1 MPLQLGNTWV
11 YYSESHTYPSYIGTS
26 KIKYKV
32 IGLADTLGKRYFR
45 LQITE
50 VNISGIGGCP
60 FLPLLLRIDSVSMN
74 FCSPGNNCYSNEN
87 IIDSLPSRMND
98 TAVTCI
104 YTYRICTDTSSMN
117 IMNISFPT
125 KKFTNERWNS
135 SLHYS
140 KGIGPVYYGW
150 GEAMNWCFA
159 NIRGCIINGVLYG
172 DTSML
177 VGINQISSEVPEKY
191 SLLQNYP
198 NPFNPST
205 NIRFSIPQLGDA
217 YMRPVQLIVYDA
229 LGREVQIL
237 ADENL
242 SPGTYEVDFDGS
254 NLPSGVYYYK
264 LEVSD
269 PSAPLRVTET
279 KKMVLIK

>member
-1 MPLQLGNTWV
+1 MPLQLGNSWV
-11 YYSESHTYPSYIGTS
+11 YYTERHTYPAYIGIS

-50 VNISGIGGCP
+50 VNISGTGGCP

-74 FCSPGNNCYSNEN
+74 FCAPGNNCYTNEN

-98 TAVTCI
+98 TAVKCI

-117 IMNISFPT
+117 IMNISLPT

-150 GEAMNWCFA
+150 GEAMNWSFA
-159 NIRGCIINGVLYG
+159 NIRGCVINGVLYG

-177 VGINQISSEVPEKY
+177 VGLNQISSEIPGSFY
-191 SLLQNYP
+191 LSQNYP
-198 NPFNPST
+198 NPFNPVT
-205 NIRFSIPQLGDA
+205 KIKFQIPLLRGVSEG
-217 YMRPVQLIVYDA
+217 RGVLIKLTVYDV
-229 LGREVQIL
+229 LGSEIQTLVN
-237 ADENL
+237 ENL
-242 SPGTYEVDFDGS
+242 YPGIYEVDFDGS
-254 NLPSGVYYYK
+254 NLPSGVYYCK
-264 LEVSD
+264 LKGNVFTQTRKII
-269 PSAPLRVTET
+269 LL
-279 KKMVLIK
+279 K